1 MKDLKNLFAILVL
14 ISVFPLV
21 NGQKIAKDAMVANW
35 YISPLEDVSI
45 EKLENFILQEYIPEL
60 KKIFAGVNFYFLK
73 NDRGRDEGSY
83 SILVVFKSIEE
94 RNEWWP
100 EKGVSSDKAKA
111 AMEKMGKLG
120 EKLDV
125 LAKMSSWND
134 WLVL

>member
-1 MKDLKNLFAILVL
+1 MKSLKNLFTVF
-14 ISVFPLV
+14 VVFFMFPLV
-21 NGQKIAKDAMVANW
+21 NGQNIAKDAMVANW

-45 EKLENFILQEYIPEL
+45 EKFQNYILEDYIPEL
-60 KKIFAGVNFYFLK
+60 KKIFPGVNFYLLK
-73 NDRGRDEGSY
+73 NDRGRDEGLY
-83 SILVVFKSIEE
+83 SIMVIFKSIEQ

-120 EKLDV
+120 EKFDA
-125 LAKMSSWND
+125 LAEMPSWND